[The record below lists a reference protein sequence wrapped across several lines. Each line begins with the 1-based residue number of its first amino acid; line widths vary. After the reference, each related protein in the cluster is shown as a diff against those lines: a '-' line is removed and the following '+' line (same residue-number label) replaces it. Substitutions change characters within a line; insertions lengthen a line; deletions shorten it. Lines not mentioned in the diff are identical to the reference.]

1 MFLARVIGQVVA
13 TRKDPQMTGGKL
25 LLLRPMLIDEQDPSQ
40 FRPGQNTVVAVDA
53 LGAGEG
59 DLVLFAQGSSARRT
73 EGLSDMPIDAAV
85 TGIVDSV
92 TVLGG
97 TMFKAN

>member
-1 MFLARVIGQVVA
+1 MFLARVIGHVVA
-13 TRKDPQMTGGKL
+13 TRKDPQMHGGKL
-25 LLLRPMLIDEQDPSQ
+25 LILRPMLVDDQDPSK
-40 FRPGQNTVVAVDA
+40 FRPGMNTVVAVDQ

-73 EGLSDMPIDAAV
+73 EGLGDMPIDAAV

-92 TVLGG
+92 SVSGNQL
-97 TMFKAN
+97 FNAD